1 MRLLH
6 TADWHLGKRLF
17 GVDRLG
23 EARAALDAL
32 ATLAETERVDATII
46 AGDMLDRRLVDSPA
60 FGVCL
65 AAIERLAEVGPVVAI
80 AGNHDDPDLWQ
91 NLAPYLAARRVH
103 VAGKVAGPDK
113 AVRSIATSAGPL
125 HVALMPWLDPA
136 RMGLDLETPV
146 QAAKGTYADDV
157 AGLIREC
164 ADELRRR
171 RRDEGGAAVLVA
183 HVMVDRAIA
192 GGGEREL
199 TMGLTYAISPAGLP
213 ADLDYVALGHV
224 HRPQPIP
231 GFASPGRYCG
241 SPMALDFSEDNHAK
255 TACLVDI
262 SPERTQVREVPLAAG
277 RPLVRLRGPLSQLA
291 GRAAEHPGAWFLCQV
306 ELESAEIDLVRKVRE
321 LVPDVLR
328 VEAFYP
334 QLIADERSSHAG
346 GEPVAR
352 RSLPELYADWHSEIG
367 RPLDPHIVAAFAD
380 AVAGARQD
388 AGE

>member
-17 GVDRLG
+17 GVDRLQ
-23 EARAALDAL
+23 EARAALGAL
-32 ATLAETERVDATII
+32 ASLATSENVDATII

-65 AAIERLAEVGPVVAI
+65 EALERLAEVGPVVAI

-91 NLAPYLAARRVH
+91 NLAPYLAARGVH
-103 VAGKVAGPDK
+103 VAGRIMAAEH
-113 AVRSIATSAGPL
+113 AVRSIETAAGPL
-125 HVALMPWLDPA
+125 HVALVPWLDPA
-136 RMGLDLETPV
+136 RMGLAVETAV

-157 AGLIREC
+157 AGIIREC
-164 ADELRRR
+164 ADGLRRR
-171 RRDEGGAAVLVA
+171 RRDEGGAAVLVG

-199 TMGLTYAISPAGLP
+199 TMGLTYAISPAALP

-255 TACLVDI
+255 SACIVEISAEQTISREIPLTA
-262 SPERTQVREVPLAAG
+262 A
-277 RPLVRLRGPLSQLA
+277 RPLVRLRGPLTGLA
-291 GRAAEHPGAWFLCQV
+291 ERAAEHPGAWFLCQV

-321 LVPDVLR
+321 VVPDALR

-334 QLIADERSSHAG
+334 QTVAEERHTTSDA
-346 GEPVAR
+346 VAR
-352 RSLPELYADWHSEIG
+352 RSLPELYADWHQEVG
-367 RPLDPHIVAAFAD
+367 RPLDPHVVAAFEQAL
-380 AVAGARQD
+380 AGAHD
-388 AGE
+388 DETST